1 MRRPGTPLALLRL
14 GKVFE
19 GGGGGGGVG
28 GVGGGGGGV
37 FGGGICSGGDICS
50 GVHGVG
56 SEGFSLR
63 FFFLLEM
70 HFLNIEKS

>member
-19 GGGGGGGVG
+19 GGGGVFSGGVCG
-28 GVGGGGGGV
+28 DHVFDGGV
-37 FGGGICSGGDICS
+37 FG

-56 SEGFSLR
+56 SEGFSQR